1 MRLPSEAEWE
11 KAARGTTNRIYP
23 WGDTLDTSRGNFGN
37 RLAEPTTIGRYPS
50 GASPFGLLD
59 MSGNVWEWTRSRF
72 LRYPYQPNDDREDT
86 RPSKPTS
93 RVIRGGSFQTEDPWA
108 ARRNRGDQNDRVDF
122 IGFRVAVGPPQ

>member
-1 MRLPSEAEWE
+1 LPSEAEWE
-11 KAARGTTNRIYP
+11 KAARGTTNRSYP

-37 RLAEPTTIGRYPS
+37 QLDEPTTVGRYPS

-72 LRYPYQPNDDREDT
+72 LRYPYEPKDDREDT
-86 RPSKPTS
+86 RPSKSTT

-108 ARRNRGDQNDRVDF
+108 AQRNRGELSDRVNF